1 MSVTR
6 AEIQRRLDVVEKD
19 YDVRVLYACESG
31 SRAWGFASVD
41 SDYDVRFLYVHAA
54 AWYMRVRPGRDVI
67 EEPIVDDLDVSGW
80 DLRKALG
87 LFRKSNPPLLEWLQS
102 PIVYRDDGVVADR
115 LRQLARD
122 HVDEAALQYHYVSM
136 ARKSLAVV
144 REDRPKLKKV
154 LYTLRP
160 LLAVRWLE
168 RGRGLVPVEFA
179 RLRAVLPDR
188 LQSSVEDLVQA
199 KKAGEGVHAPV
210 SADLV
215 DWLGAEL
222 ERHGR
227 FARGPERMPAGPL
240 DELLV
245 SAAS

>member
-1 MSVTR
+1 MDAVYQ
-6 AEIQRRLDVVEKD
+6 EIQDRLSAAERKHG
-19 YDVRVLYACESG
+19 VRVVYACESG
-31 SRAWGFASVD
+31 SRAWGFASAD
-41 SDYDVRFLYVHAA
+41 SDWDVRFLYVHEA

-67 EEPIVDDLDVSGW
+67 EQPIVDDLDVSGW

-102 PIVYRDDGVVADR
+102 PLVYRDDGVVADR
-115 LRQLARD
+115 LRRLAHD
-122 HVDEAALQYHYVSM
+122 HFDAAALQYHYVSM
-136 ARKSLAVV
+136 ARKSYAVV
-144 REDRPKLKKV
+144 RGPRPKLKKV

-168 RGRGLVPVEFA
+168 QGRGLVPVEFA
-179 RLRAVLPDR
+179 RLRAVLPEVLR
-188 LQSSVEDLVQA
+188 ASVDDLVEA

-210 SADLV
+210 SSELV
-215 DWLGAEL
+215 DWLGSEI

-227 FARGPERMPAGPL
+227 FERGPERMPAEPL

-245 SAAS
+245 SVAC